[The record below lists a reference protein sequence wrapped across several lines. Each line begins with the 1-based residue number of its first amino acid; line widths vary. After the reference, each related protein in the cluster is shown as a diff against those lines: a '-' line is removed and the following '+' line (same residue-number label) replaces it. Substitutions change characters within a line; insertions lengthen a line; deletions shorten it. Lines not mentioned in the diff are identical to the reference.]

1 MKNKEQPKLSPIPK
15 SGDFSSFLTGIVV
28 SLITLVIFIDNT
40 KVLFPSVG
48 KTKSY
53 NKNEVLIEWQI
64 KQNLPTEKIKKFV
77 EANPD
82 VPENPPDRNKQF
94 SFRDQQAAQPL
105 IEKKKILSQSPK
117 IKGKYDSVK
126 IVNPTENVPL
136 PEVRPPIKSEKK
148 SQNPETKSSIK
159 KHPKSKNE
167 LLVKNDKDGIQLK
180 KSDVLDNGRNAL
192 IASLKRKQVSIA
204 TDRSKTPTT
213 KPKKRPKLSKEL
225 INGPV
230 MKSLSNAPRL
240 GTIAIECRLHPYGI
254 YIQKM
259 LQSIEEQWNQLAVG
273 STKYLQKDRLP
284 DLVTWRFT
292 LEADGSITNL
302 HRIDKGKES
311 LPTELCRQAIAS
323 RVPFGEWSDKMIE
336 DFGKSDEITINFRYL

>member
-1 MKNKEQPKLSPIPK
+1 VEKA
-15 SGDFSSFLTGIVV
+15 
-28 SLITLVIFIDNT
+28 
-40 KVLFPSVG
+40 
-48 KTKSY
+48 KSY
-53 NKNEVLIEWQI
+53 NKNETVIEWQT

-82 VPENPPDRNKQF
+82 VPENSPDRNQQF

-105 IEKKKILSQSPK
+105 IKDKQILSKLPK

-126 IVNPTENVPL
+126 IVNSTESEPL
-136 PEVRPPIKSEKK
+136 PEIRSPIQSEKK
-148 SQNPETKSSIK
+148 SQNTETKPSIK
-159 KHPKSKNE
+159 KNPKSKNE
-167 LLVKNDKDGIQLK
+167 LIVKNDKEGIQLK
-180 KSDVLDNGRNAL
+180 KSDIHDNGRDAL
-192 IASLKRKQVSIA
+192 IASLKRKDVSIA
-204 TDRSKTPTT
+204 TDIPKIPTT

-240 GTIAIECRLHPYGI
+240 GTVAIECRLHPYGI

-259 LQSIEEQWNQLAVG
+259 LQSIEEQWNQLATG

-292 LEADGSITNL
+292 LEADGSISNL
-302 HRIDKGKES
+302 HRIDNGKES